1 MNLINSIRNYFIE
14 AIGEIRKVIWPT
26 RKQTVNYTILVIVL
40 SVCIAI
46 FFGILDFIF
55 TFGLGQ
61 IIK

>member
-1 MNLINSIRNYFIE
+1 MNVITSIRNYFIE
-14 AIGEIRKVIWPT
+14 AIGEIRKVIWPS

-40 SVCIAI
+40 SLAIAI
-46 FFGILDFIF
+46 FFGVLDYIF

>member
-1 MNLINSIRNYFIE
+1 MNVITSIRNYFIE

-40 SVCIAI
+40 SLAIAI
-46 FFGILDFIF
+46 FFGVLDYIF